1 MTDAEFEAL
10 AALMR
15 LHDSSASRKALR
27 AVLVDGASIS
37 AAAAANL
44 IQESHVKTVLES
56 AGRVVARAQVLN
68 GVVVPAAV

>member
-1 MTDAEFEAL
+1 MTGEEFEAL

-27 AVLVDGASIS
+27 AVLVAGASIS
-37 AAAAANL
+37 EAAAANL

-56 AGRVVARAQVLN
+56 ASKAVARAQVLY
-68 GVVVPAAV
+68 GVVIPAAT